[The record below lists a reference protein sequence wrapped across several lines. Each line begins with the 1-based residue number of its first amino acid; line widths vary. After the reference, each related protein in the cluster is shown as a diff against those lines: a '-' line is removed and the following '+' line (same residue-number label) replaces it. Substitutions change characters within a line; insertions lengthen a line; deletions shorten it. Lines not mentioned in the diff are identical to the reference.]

1 MDNFRVNLDPEFL
14 EREAER
20 KAGRKPAA
28 ERNVTNGSGNNRSV
42 NRTDSGYAQRRT
54 PKKAESSYEAVRKPS
69 YEEDD
74 DEVSAAEF
82 YARKAQ
88 ASSGRAATGSRER
101 RANGERIPAG
111 SGERGANGERM
122 PASSRERGANGE
134 RIPEGSRER
143 SANGTRRTAGSG
155 DVQANGIRRT
165 GTDSIERTGLRERT
179 NVKKKL
185 PIYWISLGIYTLVLI
200 ILGAVFLSYTNKCLI
215 RYEKAQPENAMSDL
229 LVEYEKMVN
238 DGSLA
243 DKINIPASSEFDGQD
258 VFKEKYMTVYN
269 GVKEYTY
276 EKNKSSYASESPMYD
291 IYADGNYVAKV
302 TLASKNE
309 KTIFG
314 LLRVMDWEIA
324 QIEPVFTTGTHD
336 YLISVPKGYKITV
349 NGKEVADSYKTGKE
363 YLNPDYTNTAEYTDM
378 PLTVEYKITGLANVP
393 EIKVYTADGT
403 EAEYSLDESGNVTLE
418 AGGAVSDMPQE
429 RKDEAYKMAKTWE
442 DFLTNDLTGDSHGLA
457 EIRKYLIKD
466 SYYWNMATDYAGGPD
481 INFISDHTLA
491 DPAYSD
497 IVIDNYV
504 IYNENCYSCHISF
517 NKNMILTRTG
527 ESRVDSI
534 DSTFYFVNYD
544 DTDDGVDNPHW
555 AIVDMISTTAG
566 GEV

>member
-20 KAGRKPAA
+20 KAGRKPSDG
-28 ERNVTNGSGNNRSV
+28 RNVTNGIRDGRPV
-42 NRTDSGYAQRRT
+42 NRTNSGYGQRRVT
-54 PKKAESSYEAVRKPS
+54 EKADSLYETRKRPS
-69 YEEDD
+69 YEDD
-74 DEVSAAEF
+74 DEVSADEF
-82 YARKAQ
+82 YARKART
-88 ASSGRAATGSRER
+88 A
-101 RANGERIPAG
+101 AG
-111 SGERGANGERM
+111 SGERRVNGERM
-122 PASSRERGANGE
+122 AA
-134 RIPEGSRER
+134 GSRR
-143 SANGTRRTAGSG
+143 QSG
-155 DVQANGIRRT
+155 MSDTEGIRRT
-165 GTDSIERTGLRERT
+165 GTDSSERAGLRERT
-179 NVKKKL
+179 AVKKKL

-200 ILGAVFLSYTNKCLI
+200 ILGAVFLRYTNKCLI
-215 RYEKAQPENAMSDL
+215 RYEKAQPENAMTDL
-229 LVEYEKMVN
+229 LAEYEKMVN

-243 DKINIPASSEFDGQD
+243 DKIDIPASSEFDGQD
-258 VFKEKYMTVYN
+258 VFTQKYMSTYD
-269 GVKEYTY
+269 GVKEYTF

-314 LLRVMDWEIA
+314 LLRVMDWEMA
-324 QIEPVFTTGTHD
+324 KIEPVFSTGTHD
-336 YLISVPKGYKITV
+336 YLISVPEGYKITV
-349 NGKEVADSYKTGKE
+349 NGKDVSDSYKTGKE
-363 YLNPDYTNTAEYTDM
+363 YMNPDYTNTAEYVSM

-393 EIKVYTADGT
+393 EIKVYAADGT
-403 EAEYSLDESGNVTLE
+403 EVGYKLDESGNVTLE
-418 AGGAVSDMPQE
+418 ADGVITEIPQE

-442 DFLTNDLTGDSHGLA
+442 DFLTNDLSGESHGLA

-466 SYYWNMATDYAGGPD
+466 SYYWKMATDYASGPD

-497 IVIDNYV
+497 IVVDNYV
-504 IYNENCYSCHISF
+504 VYGENCYSCHISF